1 MGLGQDVNNQKKE
14 LGEMALEKGQSVKID
29 EVTITAGG
37 ITEEQQSRW
46 EQNIGKSV
54 DERSYSHLNPEQ
66 KFYLCLA
73 AEGFKLEKAKERAHQ
88 LGMSDDDLTT
98 AQEALA
104 WQVNDDGQVTAV
116 TRPSFVAADFVTD
129 PEIKKL
135 LEAAVANSPKCLYGA
150 DLEGANLYGAQLRE
164 ADLEGADLWVAD
176 LRNTN
181 LEGAKLWF
189 ADLREAYLKGAQM
202 QGACLWGA
210 DLQGVQGADLV
221 GAYLAGVDISDNN
234 FKGVKNLNYP
244 LLNWAFY
251 CQDNPPKNLEDA
263 LEGVDVKQRPMAL
276 TAQEYDHLRNL
287 RDSKDSSFTDEL
299 KRLRDVC
306 NTRIDSQQQQ
316 QQVDA
321 AVNAAKAKFAWC
333 KPLISDPTKVAIMFS
348 PGFDAQTR
356 AAWYGEGAGGK
367 VLQKI
372 SDGLEVLNH
381 FVGRGSR

>member
-14 LGEMALEKGQSVKID
+14 LGEMALVAGQSFKID

-73 AEGFKLEKAKERAHQ
+73 AEGFKLEDAEDRAHQ
-88 LGMSDDDLTT
+88 LGMTSQELET

-104 WQVNDDGQVTAV
+104 LQVNDDDQVTAV
-116 TRPSFVAADFVTD
+116 TRPSFVGADFVTD

-135 LEAAVANSPKCLYGA
+135 LEAAVVKSPRCLYGA

-164 ADLEGADLWVAD
+164 ADLEGADLWGAD

-210 DLQGVQGADLV
+210 DLQGVQGADLM

-234 FKGVKNLNYP
+234 FKGVKNLNYT

-251 CQDNPPKNLEDA
+251 YQDNPPEHLENA
-263 LEGVDVKQRPMAL
+263 LEGVKAKQRPMAL
-276 TAQEYDHLRNL
+276 TWQEYNKVCDL
-287 RDSKDSSFTDEL
+287 RDSNSPSDFADALE
-299 KRLRDVC
+299 RLR
-306 NTRIDSQQQQ
+306 NEYNEHINRQELYT
-316 QQVDA
+316 
-321 AVNAAKAKFAWC
+321 AKAKFAWW
-333 KPLISDPTKVAIMFS
+333 PTKVAIMFS
-348 PGFDAQTR
+348 SGFNQKHRDEL
-356 AAWYGEGAGGK
+356 YGNGVGGK
-367 VLQKI
+367 FLQGI
-372 SDGLEVLNH
+372 SDRLEALNH
-381 FVGRGSR
+381 LVGRGNR